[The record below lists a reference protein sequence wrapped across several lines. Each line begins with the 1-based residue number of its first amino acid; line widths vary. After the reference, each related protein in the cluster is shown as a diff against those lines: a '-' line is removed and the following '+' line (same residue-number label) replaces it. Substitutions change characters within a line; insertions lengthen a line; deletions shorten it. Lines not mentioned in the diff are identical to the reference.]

1 MGAEAKCRARFG
13 GKTAEGKALLE
24 TSELTFCGGRGGR
37 GGDLRFKIAYAA
49 IRACEADGG
58 TLRVTFPEG
67 TAELDLG
74 PLAAKWAE
82 KIKHPK
88 TLMEKLGV
96 KKGAAVALVG
106 VADAAF
112 RADLER
118 LTDDLAVGRP
128 ARERDV
134 VFLGAERRA
143 DLARLAEA
151 KGSLKKN
158 GALWVIR
165 PKGRKEITE
174 VDVMDAGRLAGLV
187 DVKVAAFSATHTAEK
202 FVIPVAK
209 R

>member
-1 MGAEAKCRARFG
+1 MGAEAKCRVRFG
-13 GKTAEGKALLE
+13 GKSAEGKALLE
-24 TSELTFCGGRGGR
+24 TNELVFRGDGRGE
-37 GGDLRFKIAYAA
+37 LRLKIAYAA
-49 IRACEADGG
+49 IRACEAEGG
-58 TLRVTFPEG
+58 TLRITFPEG
-67 TAELDLG
+67 TVELDLG

-82 KIKHPK
+82 KIKHPR
-88 TLMEKLGV
+88 TLLEKLGV
-96 KKGAAVALVG
+96 KKGAAIGLVG

-118 LTDDLAVGRP
+118 LAGDLAIGRA
-128 ARERDV
+128 ARERDI

-143 DLARLAEA
+143 DLARIAEA
-151 KGSLKKN
+151 KASLKKN

-174 VDVMDAGRLAGLV
+174 ADVMEAGRAAGLV
-187 DVKVAAFSATHTAEK
+187 DVKVAAFSETHTAEK